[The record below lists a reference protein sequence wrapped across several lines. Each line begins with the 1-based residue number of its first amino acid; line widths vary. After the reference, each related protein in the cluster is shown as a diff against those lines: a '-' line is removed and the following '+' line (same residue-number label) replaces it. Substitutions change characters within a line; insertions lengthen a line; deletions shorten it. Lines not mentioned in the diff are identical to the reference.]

1 MRNEKEFIEAMWQQ
15 IDRQEQDVLK
25 NEQAR
30 QAYRKLTLRK
40 TILAFAFVIISSVV
54 VFFLKQYIASYIYII
69 AFIMISIA
77 YIFETYE
84 NSIV

>member
-77 YIFETYE
+77 YLFETYE
-84 NSIV
+84 NSII